1 MENGEN
7 ETTIKNLT
15 KDQLLKAYKVSISCA
30 FLWPAEVVHG
40 GPNNKNALLIK
51 KNKLMIFLIT

>member
-30 FLWPAEVVHG
+30 FLWPPEEWS
-40 GPNNKNALLIK
+40 
-51 KNKLMIFLIT
+51 ITKMHC